1 MTKKRWPEGNADDY
15 GVDFGPNEQLM
26 VETSPGVVEKCL
38 SINGISRMLMECEV
52 GCDLPRFVAFASAI
66 KKFMTEEGSN
76 VTAEDLKRFDDAVA
90 LVIADKAVERIR

>member
-1 MTKKRWPEGNADDY
+1 MTKKPWPDKVDGDY
-15 GVDFGPNEQLM
+15 GVKFGENEQML
-26 VETSPGVVEKCL
+26 VETSPGVIEKCL

-66 KKFMTEEGSN
+66 KKFMTEEDSN